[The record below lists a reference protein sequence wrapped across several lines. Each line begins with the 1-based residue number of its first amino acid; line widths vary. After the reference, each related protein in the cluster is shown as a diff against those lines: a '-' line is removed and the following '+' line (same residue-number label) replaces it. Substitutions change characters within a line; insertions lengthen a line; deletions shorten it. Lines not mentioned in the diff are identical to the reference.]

1 MADTYDVIVIGV
13 GGMGSATLFECAR
26 RGLRTLGIEQFD
38 IPHELGSSHG
48 LTRIIRLAY
57 FESPAYV
64 PLLVRAYER
73 WRALEDESG
82 DRVLYRTGSIDAGWE
97 SSRTVQGSLEACV
110 GHGLPHEVLT
120 APQLHARYP
129 GYSLPADMVAVLQP
143 DGGIL
148 EPERCVRLYAELA
161 RQHGAEVHTREPV
174 VGWRAIGD
182 EVEVETTSASY
193 RAKRLVMTAG
203 AWTRSLVSQLRS
215 TAVPERQV
223 VLWTD
228 VIDPEL
234 FVPSRF
240 PVFNLQASEDD
251 SERYYGF
258 PVHDRP
264 GFKIGFYHHRHESGD
279 PEELRREPDDEDEEL
294 LRRGIRAYFP
304 QANGRT
310 LARQTCLFTNTP
322 DGHFILDIHP
332 DAPAVAIAAGFSGHG
347 FKFCSVIGE
356 IMADLATRGRSDYD
370 LTPFRIER
378 LFVHSERDPGD
389 GP

>member
-13 GGMGSATLFECAR
+13 GGMGSATVFECAR
-26 RGLRTLGIEQFD
+26 RGLRTLGLEQFD

-73 WRALEDESG
+73 WRALEEQSG
-82 DRVLYRTGSIDAGWE
+82 ERVFYRTGSIDAGWE
-97 SSRTVQGSLEACV
+97 SSRTVRGSLEACV
-110 GHGLPHEVLT
+110 AHSLPHEVLT
-120 APQLHARYP
+120 AAQLHARYP
-129 GYSLPADMVAVLQP
+129 GYSLPPGMLAVLQP

-161 RQHGAEVHTREPV
+161 RQHGAEIHTREPV
-174 VGWRAIGD
+174 VGWHASED
-182 EVEVETTSASY
+182 EVEVETATMSY
-193 RAKRLVMTAG
+193 RAKRLVITAG
-203 AWTRSLVSQLRS
+203 AWTRALVSGLRS

-223 VLWTD
+223 VLWTEVD
-228 VIDPEL
+228 EPDL

-258 PVHDRP
+258 PAHGRP
-264 GFKIGFYHHRHESGD
+264 GFKIGFYHHLHEHGD
-279 PEELRREPDDEDEEL
+279 PEALRREPDDEDEEL

-304 QANGRT
+304 KANGRT
-310 LARQTCLFTNTP
+310 IARQSCLFTNSP
-322 DGHFILDIHP
+322 DGHFILDLHP
-332 DAPAVAIAAGFSGHG
+332 ETPSVAIAAGFSGHG

-370 LTPFRIER
+370 LTPFRIDR
-378 LFVHSERDPGD
+378 LFVHS